1 MFKKDPSLRSH
12 EVVDGM
18 DKGGP
23 RAHLR
28 NVGLLKEELK
38 KPFIAI
44 VNTYNEM
51 HPGHFHL
58 NELVG
63 HIRDG
68 VYAAGG
74 VPFAFGTIAICDG
87 FAQANI
93 GMCYTL
99 PSREVIADS
108 VEVMIEGHRYDGMVL
123 VGGCD
128 KIVPALLMAAARLDI
143 PAIVVTG
150 GPMMPGR
157 YRGQELPTYHTK
169 ETAGKV
175 ERGLPAIRH
184 VAQVAVG
191 GSKRHGIQARHRS
204 RRVAGRCPCQRQ
216 QHDQQPC
223 SSDAENNG
231 APSGLMRASGR
242 RHRAGVRE

>member
-74 VPFAFGTIAICDG
+74 VPFAFATGYGESGVDPAHRGVPVLIKP
-87 FAQANI
+87 
-93 GMCYTL
+93 YTGQDVA
-99 PSREVIADS
+99 R
-108 VEVMIEGHRYDGMVL
+108 
-123 VGGCD
+123 
-128 KIVPALLMAAARLDI
+128 ALEQLLA
-143 PAIVVTG
+143 
-150 GPMMPGR
+150 
-157 YRGQELPTYHTK
+157 
-169 ETAGKV
+169 
-175 ERGLPAIRH
+175 
-184 VAQVAVG
+184 
-191 GSKRHGIQARHRS
+191 
-204 RRVAGRCPCQRQ
+204 
-216 QHDQQPC
+216 
-223 SSDAENNG
+223 
-231 APSGLMRASGR
+231 
-242 RHRAGVRE
+242 

>member
-68 VYAAGG
+68 VYAAGSG
-74 VPFAFGTIAICDG
+74 
-87 FAQANI
+87 I
-93 GMCYTL
+93 G
-99 PSREVIADS
+99 
-108 VEVMIEGHRYDGMVL
+108 
-123 VGGCD
+123 
-128 KIVPALLMAAARLDI
+128 
-143 PAIVVTG
+143 
-150 GPMMPGR
+150 
-157 YRGQELPTYHTK
+157 RG
-169 ETAGKV
+169 
-175 ERGLPAIRH
+175 IN
-184 VAQVAVG
+184 
-191 GSKRHGIQARHRS
+191 
-204 RRVAGRCPCQRQ
+204 
-216 QHDQQPC
+216 QQPGLLYSLC
-223 SSDAENNG
+223 
-231 APSGLMRASGR
+231 PS
-242 RHRAGVRE
+242 

>member
-1 MFKKDPSLRSH
+1 
-12 EVVDGM
+12 M

-74 VPFAFGTIAICDG
+74 VPFAFWDDRD
-87 FAQANI
+87 
-93 GMCYTL
+93 L
-99 PSREVIADS
+99 
-108 VEVMIEGHRYDGMVL
+108 
-123 VGGCD
+123 
-128 KIVPALLMAAARLDI
+128 
-143 PAIVVTG
+143 
-150 GPMMPGR
+150 
-157 YRGQELPTYHTK
+157 
-169 ETAGKV
+169 
-175 ERGLPAIRH
+175 
-184 VAQVAVG
+184 
-191 GSKRHGIQARHRS
+191 
-204 RRVAGRCPCQRQ
+204 
-216 QHDQQPC
+216 
-223 SSDAENNG
+223 
-231 APSGLMRASGR
+231 
-242 RHRAGVRE
+242 